1 MKLLSMIK
9 NTSLVI
15 LATLSLVAC
24 QSCDQDKQ
32 RQKEIAR
39 QLEPDSLIEASKHKV
54 EMENLQIDGYIK
66 RRGWNMIKTGT
77 GLRYEV
83 YEEGAEGPLAQ
94 TGQVV
99 TIDYQVYLI
108 NGEKVYSSEKAGP
121 QSFEI
126 GKADVESGLHE
137 GMHYLKKGDKAR
149 LVIPSYLAHGLTG
162 DNYKIPGDAT
172 IIYDLKVVDL
182 K

>member
-1 MKLLSMIK
+1 MIK

-99 TIDYQVYLI
+99 TIDY
-108 NGEKVYSSEKAGP
+108 
-121 QSFEI
+121 
-126 GKADVESGLHE
+126 
-137 GMHYLKKGDKAR
+137 
-149 LVIPSYLAHGLTG
+149 
-162 DNYKIPGDAT
+162 
-172 IIYDLKVVDL
+172 
-182 K
+182 